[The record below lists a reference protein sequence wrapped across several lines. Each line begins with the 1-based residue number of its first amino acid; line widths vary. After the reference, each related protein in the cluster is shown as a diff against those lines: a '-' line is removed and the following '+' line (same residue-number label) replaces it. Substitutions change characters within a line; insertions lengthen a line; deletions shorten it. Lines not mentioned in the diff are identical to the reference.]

1 MQLLTISCQSF
12 ILCYGQQEWMCDS
25 LFGLLVS
32 KLNMLKINVLLSST
46 LVQLKG
52 VCDYHT
58 IADDS

>member
-1 MQLLTISCQSF
+1 
-12 ILCYGQQEWMCDS
+12 MCDS